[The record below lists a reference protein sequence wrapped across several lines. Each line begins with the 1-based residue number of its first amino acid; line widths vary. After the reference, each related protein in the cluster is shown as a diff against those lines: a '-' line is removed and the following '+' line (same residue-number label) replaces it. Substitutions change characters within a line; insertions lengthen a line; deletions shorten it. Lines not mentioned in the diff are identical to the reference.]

1 MGTRG
6 WSTTSKFM
14 LTISVLLVWA
24 QIPFFVLKT
33 TKPPSVRIGLSSST
47 ADPVQPQNE
56 TLTVSP
62 IQVVVAQ
69 LTVLDAIPEAYFK
82 NALYPGAFTRH
93 AQKKVECLT
102 GYRTSKL
109 CKQIA
114 KSEWFP
120 NWNTVV
126 KHQDPKRLDQILTE
140 EFREKKGKPSS
151 LSTFNTLSRNSLF
164 ISATESVKASRVFAS
179 TEVFDAVSRTETV
192 VTPVFLSKKFIA
204 RYVAIASASSGSPRW
219 HERRRAD
226 ETVQK
231 RSIKRGDEGLEE
243 E

>member
-1 MGTRG
+1 MGTRA
-6 WSTTSKFM
+6 WSTTSKIM
-14 LTISVLLVWA
+14 LTISVLLIWA

-33 TKPPSVRIGLSSST
+33 TKPPSIRVGLSSST

-62 IQVVVAQ
+62 MQVVVAQ
-69 LTVLDAIPEAYFK
+69 LTVLDTIPEAYFK

-126 KHQDPKRLDQILTE
+126 KHQDPKRLDQVLTE
-140 EFREKKGKPSS
+140 SFREKKVQLVVGSIFYIIGSIVVLFSDTRLPFFGSVLYMWVLYQYRIMPRLPLVICTLCSFWLADWTKQNSSWLAPSFLRRHAGKTKAKP
-151 LSTFNTLSRNSLF
+151 TLSEE
-164 ISATESVKASRVFAS
+164 AQAVKKDS
-179 TEVFDAVSRTETV
+179 
-192 VTPVFLSKKFIA
+192 
-204 RYVAIASASSGSPRW
+204 
-219 HERRRAD
+219 
-226 ETVQK
+226 
-231 RSIKRGDEGLEE
+231 
-243 E
+243 